1 MMGCNK
7 IKQERESNA
16 RQETGVLWGIEREY
30 PLSISFIVFHF
41 STDHRAKKWLK
52 TGYFKVLTIFTCI
65 T

>member
-16 RQETGVLWGIEREY
+16 RQETGVLRGLEGIY
-30 PLSISFIVFHF
+30 PLSIYFNVFHF

-52 TGYFKVLTIFTCI
+52 TGYFKVITIFKCI
-65 T
+65 A